1 MLSLP
6 FSHIA
11 ALDSAVLGACVGSP
25 CWAGFLG
32 SIFTHMIAA
41 VTALLAA
48 STAYPTYHGFAV
60 PSPDTCTGSGAPH
73 REPPACYQG
82 KASVLGGAFSESV
95 IVNIKEFDFKTNKGK
110 MDINAQGASPEQ
122 CSNLDFE
129 KNGMDI
135 KFDSSI
141 ACLGGVAVKVQY
153 CSDQDQVI
161 IHISIPHLPI
171 VALPVTLTTVKC
183 P

>member
-1 MLSLP
+1 
-6 FSHIA
+6 
-11 ALDSAVLGACVGSP
+11 
-25 CWAGFLG
+25 
-32 SIFTHMIAA
+32 
-41 VTALLAA
+41 
-48 STAYPTYHGFAV
+48 
-60 PSPDTCTGSGAPH
+60 GSGAPH

-122 CSNLDFE
+122 CSDLAFE